1 MSAGIPLDPGVDLLP
16 GAGVGKVGGEGTGL
30 IGAGAAAQKSVLHLR
45 PLVQPEAVGNGKR
58 GPPFQRGVLREQR
71 GAVGVERFQA
81 PVPGQYR
88 FELRQRPAR
97 RAVGGHGQAQ
107 RRAQGRDEGVLAR
120 RAGLPQQ
127 LQPKVA
133 QGRIQRRVAAGRNL
147 RGRPAG
153 WSAVTPAE
161 QALNSRAIVSAR
173 DNSVRFIGFPPNRI
187 CFLDALW
194 GKMFLR
200 LKYFLI
206 LFPPWA

>member
-1 MSAGIPLDPGVDLLP
+1 M
-16 GAGVGKVGGEGTGL
+16 E
-30 IGAGAAAQKSVLHLR
+30 SV
-45 PLVQPEAVGNGKR
+45 V
-58 GPPFQRGVLREQR
+58 PPFQRGVLREQR

-153 WSAVTPAE
+153 LERRDAR
-161 QALNSRAIVSAR
+161 RAGAQQQGHRQCKRQQRSFHWLPSQS
-173 DNSVRFIGFPPNRI
+173 D
-187 CFLDALW
+187 L
-194 GKMFLR
+194 
-200 LKYFLI
+200 
-206 LFPPWA
+206 LFRRSLG

>member
-1 MSAGIPLDPGVDLLP
+1 MESVVPPSSA
-16 GAGVGKVGGEGTGL
+16 AYSESSE
-30 IGAGAAAQKSVLHLR
+30 AQL
-45 PLVQPEAVGNGKR
+45 A
-58 GPPFQRGVLREQR
+58 
-71 GAVGVERFQA
+71 VERFQA

-133 QGRIQRRVAAGRNL
+133 RAVSSAASRRAGTSGAA
-147 RGRPAG
+147 RPG